1 MKHKLLVVPMILALA
16 GAGCG
21 GSGSTSTG
29 PSGMAGSGAAP
40 ANSGNCT
47 NPYYPFKVG
56 SKIVYKTTY
65 GTTNSNYTMEVQ
77 PADNA
82 DTHKLV
88 YTFTVRG
95 QSFPITQEFVCD
107 RDGIRAKGML
117 DLASAL
123 GGANFSFE
131 TNSVDGPFMPADM
144 SVGTKWE
151 TTYNVTLHTTNAAMA
166 RMMAYVPGAGPDM
179 TDFLQPATGL
189 RGVSRISGIS
199 GSGCSTSYRSRA
211 CTGSRTRR
219 RRRRRP

>member
-1 MKHKLLVVPMILALA
+1 
-16 GAGCG
+16 
-21 GSGSTSTG
+21 
-29 PSGMAGSGAAP
+29 MAGSGAAP

-56 SKIVYKTTY
+56 SKIVYKTTH

-166 RMMAYVPGAGPDM
+166 RMMEGKHQTTHIASEVVGEESITVAAGTYRALKVKMQIDITSEILPNPIRTTTETWFVRNIGM
-179 TDFLQPATGL
+179 
-189 RGVSRISGIS
+189 VKSI
-199 GSGCSTSYRSRA
+199 STSNGQTTTSEA
-211 CTGSRTRR
+211 TSVSGF
-219 RRRRRP
+219 